1 MRIGEIMTRSVH
13 AIGPEASLR
22 EVATLICLYHIS
34 GVPVVDA
41 DKQLVGIV
49 SERDVLQALYPT
61 YTELI
66 DDPIRSRDFIEIESR
81 YQDLSRKKASE
92 VMVRRVVTATPEMPL
107 LEAASLM
114 LRHRI
119 RRLPVVEAGRLVG
132 IVSLGDVHQALF
144 ARHLGAQVAATPLI
158 EERSGAAMGLR
169 GKHAA
174 DSQP

>member
-1 MRIGEIMTRSVH
+1 MRVSDIMTRTVH
-13 AIGPEASLR
+13 TVGPEVNLR
-22 EVATLICLYHIS
+22 EVATLICLYRIS
-34 GVPVVDA
+34 GVPVVDEA
-41 DKQLVGIV
+41 GQLVGIV

-66 DDPIRSRDFIEIESR
+66 DDPVRSHDFFEMELR
-81 YQDLSRKKASE
+81 YQDLSRRKVNA
-92 VMVRRVVTATPEMPL
+92 VMVRRVVTATLEMPL

-144 ARHLGAQVAATPLI
+144 AQHLG
-158 EERSGAAMGLR
+158 R
-169 GKHAA
+169 
-174 DSQP
+174 